1 MRCRVFTLT
10 TVIRDGVSMCKLVG
24 ARPSSL
30 AEFRKFMLDPFES
43 TIGCYF
49 YWVVEDIR
57 KGRDDS

>member
-1 MRCRVFTLT
+1 MCR
-10 TVIRDGVSMCKLVG
+10 LVG
-24 ARPSSL
+24 ARLSSL
-30 AEFRKFMLDPFES
+30 AGFRKLMFDPFES